1 VSATPSKHLSVGS
14 IISSLSYGISSRFIN
29 SHIDLPASLILL
41 RNHAPNLLTA
51 LDRTDG
57 RASHRAVGW
66 IIWRHCWPGFW
77 GRWMGWDRLLEIRIW
92 AHWIRIARIV
102 RIAGWHRKQTSGYPY
117 KAQSSF
123 KLNVS
128 LLESEDCR
136 NVIAWVWSLVPTPV
150 WEISWISWWEAAI
163 LRTAK
168 FLQGWGRIVAR
179 LEKGTESQVHNCLQV
194 AQQSLKVDHVNEL
207 C

>member
-1 VSATPSKHLSVGS
+1 MNDQQPLLLLARSKRSRSTNDAQAGSQKTILVESCLRILYKWTFSACWFDHSP
-14 IISSLSYGISSRFIN
+14 ISTWL
-29 SHIDLPASLILL
+29 HIA
-41 RNHAPNLLTA
+41 
-51 LDRTDG
+51 
-57 RASHRAVGW
+57 
-66 IIWRHCWPGFW
+66 
-77 GRWMGWDRLLEIRIW
+77 
-92 AHWIRIARIV
+92 
-102 RIAGWHRKQTSGYPY
+102 SGYPY